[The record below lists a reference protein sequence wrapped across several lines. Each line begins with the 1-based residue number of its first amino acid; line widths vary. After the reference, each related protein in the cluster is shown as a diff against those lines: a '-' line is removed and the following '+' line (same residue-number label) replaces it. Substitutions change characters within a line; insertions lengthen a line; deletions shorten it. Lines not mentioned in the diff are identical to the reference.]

1 MSQSKI
7 SIRPFVGGLAL
18 KVVDF
23 SFFPSSS
30 SSSFFFL
37 SVEKRVKIENMQN
50 GVTLVKL

>member
-18 KVVDF
+18 KVVGF

-30 SSSFFFL
+30 SSSSFL